1 VIHLAHIVS
10 THSLKGYLWQ
20 KSIAGYHYEMEVLD
34 NQGTKVYTEEL
45 HDKSFE
51 QAVSEIQSV
60 MQVLTFSD
68 ELRIY
73 EEFA

>member
-1 VIHLAHIVS
+1 VIHLVESIN
-10 THSLKGYLWQ
+10 TGSLRGYLWQ
-20 KSIAGYHYEMEVLD
+20 KSTAGYHYEMEVLD